1 MNFSLR
7 VAAHE
12 VTGAEA
18 VIARWR
24 RLALLTTYAVFVTAT
39 LTV

>member
-1 MNFSLR
+1 MNLSLR

-18 VIARWR
+18 VIPRWR
-24 RLALLTTYAVFVTAT
+24 GGVLLLAYAAFVTAT